1 MSEYCRLCAQFYEIA
16 KLKHILDFES
26 ERLDQLIYKL
36 FKINIEEFDS
46 ITKFV
51 CLNCSEMTIKF
62 ENFANN
68 VQSAQDTLQSAQ
80 DNALQ
85 ALQEIRAAE
94 NTNIKT
100 EIEIEEF
107 DSIKIDPFYLGQDVN
122 DKTGK

>member
-68 VQSAQDTLQSAQ
+68 VQSAQDTLQ
-80 DNALQ
+80 